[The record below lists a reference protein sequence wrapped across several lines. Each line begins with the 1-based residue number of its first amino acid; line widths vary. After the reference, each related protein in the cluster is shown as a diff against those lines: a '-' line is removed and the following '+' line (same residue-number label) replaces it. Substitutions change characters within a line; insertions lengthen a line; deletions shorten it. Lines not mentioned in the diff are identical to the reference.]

1 MTQQL
6 ALDGL
11 TKSYPDGTTT
21 RVVLDAVDLTVDA
34 GELVAIMGPS
44 GSGKS
49 TLLHLVAGLDRP
61 DSGQIKVGATFL
73 SALSGAELAEL
84 RRTAVG
90 YVEQRLN
97 LIAVLSAVENVMLP
111 LELGGMSARAARQQA
126 MAALEAVGLADMAD
140 RDAERLSG
148 GEQQRVAIARAL
160 APGPRLLICDEAVSS
175 LDVSVQ
181 AQILNLLRGLHA
193 DLGLALLFITHDLA
207 VVRQMATRL
216 YVMRHG
222 RVVEHGDTDAVL
234 HHPTDPY
241 TRALFSAV
249 PGRTPTAME
258 EAER

>member
-126 MAALEAVGLADMAD
+126 MAALEAVGLADLAD
-140 RDAERLSG
+140 RDAERY
-148 GEQQRVAIARAL
+148 
-160 APGPRLLICDEAVSS
+160 
-175 LDVSVQ
+175 
-181 AQILNLLRGLHA
+181 AQVGMTLEL
-193 DLGLALLFITHDLA
+193 
-207 VVRQMATRL
+207 
-216 YVMRHG
+216 
-222 RVVEHGDTDAVL
+222 TDAKAGDLLKAYMPAIRNNILLVL
-234 HHPTDPY
+234 AGKTAGELMEHEGKVKLATEVRAAALKPLGYAATPPAPHPPEGGKKDGHDDEPPV
-241 TRALFSAV
+241 RAVHFSNFIIQ
-249 PGRTPTAME
+249 
-258 EAER
+258 

>member
-11 TKSYPDGTTT
+11 TKSYPDGATT
-21 RVVLDAVDLTVDA
+21 RVVLDAVDLSVDA

-126 MAALEAVGLADMAD
+126 MAALETVGLADLAD

-160 APGPRLLICDEAVSS
+160 VGGRGLLLADEPTAALDSLTGESVMRLLRRRCDDDGIAVVMTTHDASHAAWADRVIFLRDGGVVDEARPGSDSPVSE
-175 LDVSVQ
+175 VSF
-181 AQILNLLRGLHA
+181 
-193 DLGLALLFITHDLA
+193 DDEELA
-207 VVRQMATRL
+207 R
-216 YVMRHG
+216 
-222 RVVEHGDTDAVL
+222 
-234 HHPTDPY
+234 
-241 TRALFSAV
+241 
-249 PGRTPTAME
+249 
-258 EAER
+258 